1 MATEYSIQK
10 MVSDGTLSTITLG
23 IQYLQRNDIYIR
35 IAGEETPQS
44 GAPSGYTWS
53 FLDNTTLKILP
64 VVPNG
69 VEVVVYRRTDVDAM
83 YNIYSQNAQFDEAT
97 IDENNQQLLYI
108 AQEYLEQGIPGAG
121 VDTLEFVRDDG
132 TYTYYRIKRTDGSYS
147 DEFAVPSAGSVT
159 KILAREALRR
169 SYAEAGYAL
178 VVGSFEQGGTVATAT
193 DVLLYEATG
202 VAYSYSGALPKAVPA
217 GSSPATTG
225 GIGAGAWLSVGDASA
240 YSRVFNDL
248 ALSSGSSS
256 IGDSPGWSG
265 VADATVNER
274 IIDLWS
280 NAGISYENM
289 GAVLDGVADDT
300 AVAVATHALAK
311 SLGIK
316 VRQHGGVAKVSGTTP
331 IEFATDCEFTGG
343 FKFRFDSP
351 GTGFLF
357 DVTPEYTPI
366 ELTQAAI
373 TIAQFTKGAAIIPS
387 LSAYAYHYAVIESS
401 EIAITRVGGQQYTKK
416 CVTVIG
422 ENGRLL
428 YPLTFGFGSITKITL
443 SPINIPQREISGLA
457 FEINGSG
464 QFALPVRQRR
474 NNVRYI
480 NTRYIDGSTT
490 GAIPVRQLW
499 TLIGCFNTH
508 IKDPVADTLSLGRV
522 AYNYVVNGDGYASL
536 LVDGML
542 SFEGWAQIDGDNC
555 RDVTTRDSSIYRA
568 GGHFNC
574 WDYSF
579 ENITA
584 HSAAPISISGG
595 GRLDVEN
602 IRLMPSALVSGP
614 NAIVD
619 IRQDYGAQWDGD
631 IVVDGVT
638 IDMTGCTTAA
648 TLYGVHAYIDSSSVV
663 HDFGVNLILP
673 RSVSVRNVSLLLNEA
688 NTNQQHFQAVRL
700 GGSGTL
706 AGSRT
711 FTYPRKINVSNV
723 EKSKGSKTVNNEINS
738 VYILGATPATGTNNE
753 MHINVHDVDRDDPR
767 FASLNPYDSGQ
778 NASITVPSISG
789 LIVTLEAS
797 DCQWL
802 RVDFSAAGYAKLS
815 NCLLA
820 AVSGSGRY
828 EMFDCQYPATA
839 FSGTWKGLMAGGVVR
854 SYTGVDLTLK
864 QVGFPNDIET
874 NIAAARGVFV
884 EVGGAIK
891 SITQTLST
899 IQTGFYDTSYYDA
912 P

>member
-1 MATEYSIQK
+1 MVTEYSIQK
-10 MVSDGTLSTITLG
+10 MVSDGTLSTIALG
-23 IQYLQRNDIYIR
+23 IQYLQRNDIYMR
-35 IAGEETPQS
+35 VAGEETPQS

-53 FLDNTTLKILP
+53 FINNTTLKILP

-132 TYTYYRIKRTDGSYS
+132 INTYYRIKRTDGSYS
-147 DEFAVPSAGSVT
+147 DEFAVPSAGSAT

-169 SYAEAGYAL
+169 SYAGAGYNL
-178 VVGSFEQGGTVATAT
+178 VDGSFEAGGTVTTAT

-202 VAYSYSGALPKAVPA
+202 VAYSYSGALPKAVRA

-225 GIGAGAWLSVGDASA
+225 GTGAGAWLSVGDASA

-256 IGDSPGWSG
+256 RGDSSGWSG
-265 VADATVNER
+265 VADATVKDR

-300 AVAVATHALAK
+300 AVVATTHALAK

-316 VRQHGGVAKVSGTTP
+316 VRQSGGVAKVSGAAP

-343 FKFRFDSP
+343 FKFLFNNP

-373 TIAQFTKGAAIIPS
+373 NIAQFTKGAAIIPS

-416 CVTVIG
+416 CVTAIG

-428 YPLTFGFGSITKITL
+428 YPLAFGFGSITKITL
-443 SPINIPQREISGLA
+443 SPYNIPRREISGLA
-457 FEINGSG
+457 FEISGSN
-464 QFALPVRQRR
+464 QFALPIRQTR
-474 NNVRYI
+474 NNVRY
-480 NTRYIDGSTT
+480 THARYIKGATT
-490 GAIPVRQLW
+490 GAIPVRQMW

-508 IKDPVADTLSLGRV
+508 IKDPIADTLSPGRV
-522 AYNYVVNGDGYASL
+522 DYNYVINGDGYAGLTVS
-536 LVDGML
+536 GMV
-542 SFEGWAQIDGDNC
+542 SFAGWAQIDGNNC
-555 RDVTTRDSSIYRA
+555 RDVTVRDSSIYRA

-584 HSAAPISISGG
+584 HSAAPIAISGG
-595 GRLDVEN
+595 GRLNVEN
-602 IRLMPSALVSGP
+602 VRLMPSDLVSGS
-614 NAIVD
+614 AIVG

-631 IVVDGVT
+631 IVVEGVT
-638 IDMTGCTTAA
+638 IDLTGCATAA
-648 TLYGVHAYIDSSSVV
+648 TLHAVTAYLDSSAVA
-663 HDFGVNLILP
+663 HDFGLNPVLP
-673 RSVSVRNVSLLLNEA
+673 RSISVRNVSLLLNEDHA
-688 NTNQQHFQAVRL
+688 NQQHFQAVRI
-700 GGSGTL
+700 GGAGIL
-706 AGSRT
+706 AGGRSIA
-711 FTYPRKINVSNV
+711 YPRKINIGHLS
-723 EKSKGSKTVNNEINS
+723 KSKASKAVNNEVNS
-738 VYILGATPATGTNNE
+738 LYILGTTPAVGVYNE
-753 MHINVHDVDRDDPR
+753 MMVNIYDVDRDDPR
-767 FASLNPYDSGQ
+767 FAGFNPYDSGQ
-778 NASITVPSISG
+778 NPSFTIPNIAGLNVTVE
-789 LIVTLEAS
+789 VS

-802 RVDFSAAGYAKLS
+802 RADFSATGYAKLT

-820 AVSGSGRY
+820 SVSGSGRY
-828 EMFDCQYPATA
+828 ELYDCQYAATA
-839 FSGTWKGLMAGGVVR
+839 LSGTWKGVMAGGVIRRFVGTD
-854 SYTGVDLTLK
+854 SNIK
-864 QVGFPNDIET
+864 QVGFPNNIED
-874 NIAAARGVFV
+874 NLSAARGVFV
-884 EVGGAIK
+884 ERDATIR
-891 SITQTLST
+891 SATQTVST
-899 IQTGFYDTSYYDA
+899 IQTGFYDANYYTA